1 MKARSYKVIFDTNVW
16 ISFIIGKRLAFL
28 KTFIVSGQITIVFS
42 KRLLQELTE
51 VTNRPK
57 LKKYFPSNEVEEMLE
72 FIKTIGLEFNPES
85 IHTICR
91 DEKDNF
97 LLDLIDVSKANFLVS
112 GDKDLKELNPFKT
125 AKILTPAE
133 FTFEMDLENN

>member
-1 MKARSYKVIFDTNVW
+1 MKTRSYKVIFDTNVW

-57 LKKYFPSNEVEEMLE
+57 LKKYQRT
-72 FIKTIGLEFNPES
+72 K
-85 IHTICR
+85 
-91 DEKDNF
+91 
-97 LLDLIDVSKANFLVS
+97 
-112 GDKDLKELNPFKT
+112 
-125 AKILTPAE
+125 
-133 FTFEMDLENN
+133 